1 MSNAPEVK
9 EKGPVQPIGE
19 KSAQPPK
26 PAEPQAPVLGV
37 TTYDRVVSI
46 LLTFMM
52 IFGLGTATF
61 GAIWFSNQQ
70 WITHRPPPKIEVI
83 EVIEDVEG
91 GGTEDGV
98 LGESLWAPGPE
109 APEVSSA
116 VNPDDVITDMP
127 AVEQQMT
134 AVLEAVGAAMEI
146 SETLMMGTDVGSSSL
161 PGGNPKGKGRFR
173 NLGKGPGDGGG
184 VKRQERWE
192 ITFDAG
198 QTEEEYARQ
207 LDFFHVELGAIVD
220 KKMYMVANLT
230 KRPKPD
236 VKVTAG
242 GPDEKRL
249 YFSWRSGGRRQIDLN
264 LLTKAGVPMSGQVI
278 VLQFYPFVTEQ
289 LLARLERDYLQ
300 NAKGHTEMK
309 LVRKT
314 KFAVVKKAGGY
325 DFQITKQEY
334 FGEPA
339 GKS

>member
-1 MSNAPEVK
+1 MSTDPENK
-9 EKGPVQPIGE
+9 DAKLAKPIGE
-19 KSAQPPK
+19 KSVEPAK
-26 PAEPQAPVLGV
+26 PAELRAPVLGV

-70 WITHRPPPKIEVI
+70 WITNRPPPKIDVI
-83 EVIEDVEG
+83 DFIDDVEG
-91 GGTEDGV
+91 GGAEDGV
-98 LGESLWAPGPE
+98 LGESLYAPGPE
-109 APEVSSA
+109 ALEVSSA
-116 VNPDDVITDMP
+116 VTADDVVSDTP

-134 AVLEAVGAAMEI
+134 AILDAVGAAMEV
-146 SETLMMGTDVGSSSL
+146 SETLLMGTDVGSTAL

-198 QTEEEYARQ
+198 QTEQEYATQ
-207 LDFFHVELGAIVD
+207 LDYFRVELGAIVD
-220 KKMYMVANLT
+220 RKMYMVQYMA
-230 KRPKPD
+230 RPKPD
-236 VKVTAG
+236 VKITAG

-264 LLTKAGVPMSGQVI
+264 LLSKAGVPLAGNVI
-278 VLQFYPFVTEQ
+278 VLQFYPTETEQ

-300 NAKGHTEMK
+300 LAKKHTDMRV
-309 LVRKT
+309 VRKT
-314 KFAVVKKAGGY
+314 KFSVVKKGGGY
-325 DFQITKQEY
+325 EFQITKQEY
-334 FGEPA
+334 FGEKA
-339 GKS
+339 